1 MREKRTNIEGKATNP
16 IQEWL
21 ETNERLSG
29 FLRSLASGL
38 RQEDE
43 DEDEAKEADA
53 AVEEEGGGV
62 AERLL
67 QVSEGLGHDEPAE
80 VGDQVGQGVRPTA
93 GSEIHA
99 FKRQVGIQGNF
110 HLMGNF
116 SPDR

>member
-1 MREKRTNIEGKATNP
+1 M
-16 IQEWL
+16 
-21 ETNERLSG
+21 SS
-29 FLRSLASGL
+29 FLRSLAASL

-80 VGDQVGQGVRPTA
+80 VGDQVGQGVSPTA
-93 GSEIHA
+93 GSEIHE
-99 FKRQVGIQGNF
+99 FKRQVAIQDNF
-110 HLMGNF
+110 HLMGNS
-116 SPDR
+116 SPDG